1 MRLGIAVPTAL
12 LLVLVVLGMNIA
24 AILIRNRLRAKY
36 TVSAI

>member
-1 MRLGIAVPTAL
+1 MLRRSLPAAL

-36 TVSAI
+36 AVSAI